1 MGKNFGVPCE
11 FLVYERPP
19 DWTVDHALAFTLLH
33 DVRVRP
39 LGFEAM
45 LEKLAAIWMAMS
57 QFGVSEAEWHP
68 YWRNGDFIQAQP
80 ESVKVSGYRRTVNGQ
95 VRWLLVVSN
104 LSAKETVTAQVRLSK
119 KAMPKV
125 NEATD
130 ALTGERLPITD
141 NTITISLP
149 PMRMR
154 LVAVR

>member
-1 MGKNFGVPCE
+1 
-11 FLVYERPP
+11 
-19 DWTVDHALAFTLLH
+19 
-33 DVRVRP
+33 
-39 LGFEAM
+39 
-45 LEKLAAIWMAMS
+45 
-57 QFGVSEAEWHP
+57 
-68 YWRNGDFIQAQP
+68 
-80 ESVKVSGYRRTVNGQ
+80 VKVSGYRRTVSGQ

-130 ALTGERLPITD
+130 ALTSEHLPVTD
-141 NTITISLP
+141 NTIIVALP

>member
-1 MGKNFGVPCE
+1 
-11 FLVYERPP
+11 
-19 DWTVDHALAFTLLH
+19 
-33 DVRVRP
+33 
-39 LGFEAM
+39 M
-45 LEKLAAIWMAMS
+45 LEKLAAIWAAMS

-68 YWRNGDFIQAQP
+68 YWRNGEFIQAQP

-104 LSAKETVTAQVRLSK
+104 LSAKEAVTAQVRLSK

-154 LVAVR
+154 LVAVN